1 MGTTHH
7 NVERSGQHN
16 THEQTNGQLT
26 TPRTIKTKKQ
36 TRDVDTTRKKEEG
49 HGARTEM
56 EDVDMQMDNET
67 DHKTR

>member
-1 MGTTHH
+1 MLKDRDNTTHT
-7 NVERSGQHN
+7 NR
-16 THEQTNGQLT
+16 QTGQLT

-49 HGARTEM
+49 HGARA
-56 EDVDMQMDNET
+56 DVDMQVDNET